1 MAGINRHR
9 AVSLSHARGFTLIE
23 LVIVLVIMS
32 IVIAVAGPRVAGGLL
47 GLSIRSAALQTAAM
61 LRYARSKAV
70 NTGTGYHV
78 IFDGIERRVILLQAS
93 SDDMISPRAALDD
106 ASSWSGRNVR
116 PGDDDFDDDE
126 GMPAVQQEKKIYAL
140 PDGVRF
146 DNVLIADVDSASI
159 GDEVVMMLTFRP
171 NGTSHGAYLTI
182 ADQRNRRYYITVDPV
197 SGSVRVDE
205 DPDDA

>member
-1 MAGINRHR
+1 MK
-9 AVSLSHARGFTLIE
+9 LSKRRSTFAARGFTLIE

-47 GLSIRSAALQTAAM
+47 GMSIRSAALQTAAM

-78 IFDGIERRVILLQAS
+78 IFDGIDRRVILLQAA
-93 SDDMISPRAALDD
+93 SDEMDSPRPAAMDD
-106 ASSWSGRNVR
+106 EPERLGRNVR
-116 PGDDDFDDDE
+116 TPEDDFDDTMRTTE
-126 GMPAVQQEKKIYAL
+126 QEKKIYAL

-146 DNVLIADVDSASI
+146 DNVLIADVDSASL
-159 GDEVVMMLTFRP
+159 GDEVVMMLTFLP
-171 NGTSHGAYLTI
+171 NGTSQGAYLTI
-182 ADQRNRRYYITVDPV
+182 ADQRDRRYYIAVDPV